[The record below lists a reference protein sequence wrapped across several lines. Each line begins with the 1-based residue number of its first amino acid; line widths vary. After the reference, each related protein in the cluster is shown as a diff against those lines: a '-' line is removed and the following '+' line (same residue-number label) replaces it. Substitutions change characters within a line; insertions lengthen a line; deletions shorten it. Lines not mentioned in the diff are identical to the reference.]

1 MAGAGQGT
9 AGSGGTYVLT
19 RHQVFPPFR
28 ARRRNLLYTC
38 ARSAPLR
45 RKASSPR
52 PAARRPRYKGLPL
65 RSEEMAPPATT
76 DEFLSLV
83 RRSGLVAEEQ
93 LNNFVGQLQ
102 SQRAFPPKAAALA
115 ERCVEAGLLYPYQA
129 EQLMQGRH
137 RGFTLGKYRILER
150 IGLGGMGQV
159 YLCEHER
166 MRRRVAVKVLPSA
179 ALKAPGALE
188 RFEREARAAA
198 ALDHPNIVRAFDLD
212 QEGSLHFLVMEY
224 VDGPTLYDMVRQNGP
239 LEIEPA
245 CEYIRQAA
253 IGLQHAHEAALVHR
267 DIKPSNILVDRTGVV
282 KLLDLGLA
290 RFLDDN
296 GDAITH
302 KYDDNYVLGTA
313 DYVAPEQT
321 KDSHNVD
328 VRADIYSL
336 GATFY
341 FILAGRPPFPEGT
354 PSEKLIAHQTKTPPS
369 LKSLRHDVP
378 VAVAVLIE
386 KMMAKA
392 PHHRF
397 QTPIEVAKA
406 LEAWQSGQSM
416 SDAAA
421 PAADSLVAAL
431 QAGSQ
436 STAQSSFPI
445 LRRSTVTL
453 PAAPP
458 PSPVLQRRSTIIQ
471 PAAAGTLQSASPRRS
486 VMIAAGA
493 PQADPAHPQAAEVF
507 PLYTP
512 VPPPRSRTVRITTV
526 ALIALALGAAG
537 GFGLN
542 CLRALTQPQ
551 IHAAPPKAK

>member
-1 MAGAGQGT
+1 
-9 AGSGGTYVLT
+9 
-19 RHQVFPPFR
+19 
-28 ARRRNLLYTC
+28 
-38 ARSAPLR
+38 
-45 RKASSPR
+45 
-52 PAARRPRYKGLPL
+52 
-65 RSEEMAPPATT
+65 MAPPATT
-76 DEFLSLV
+76 DEFLTLV

-93 LNNFVGQLQ
+93 LNTFVGQLQ
-102 SQRAFPPKAAALA
+102 SQKSFPPKASALA

-245 CEYIRQAA
+245 CDYIRQAA
-253 IGLQHAHEAALVHR
+253 IGLQHAHEAGLVHR

-354 PSEKLIAHQTKTPPS
+354 PSEKLTAHQSKTPPP
-369 LKSLRHDVP
+369 LQTLRHDIP

-397 QTPIEVAKA
+397 QSPIEVAKA
-406 LEAWQSGQSM
+406 LEAWQSGLSI
-416 SDAAA
+416 SNAVV
-421 PAADSLVAAL
+421 PAADSLAAAL
-431 QAGSQ
+431 QAPSQ
-436 STAQSSFPI
+436 TAAQNAFPI
-445 LRRSTVTL
+445 LRRSTVVL

-458 PSPVLQRRSTIIQ
+458 PSPNPQRRSQIFQ
-471 PAAAGTLQSASPRRS
+471 PAAAGTAQGQIPRRS
-486 VMIAAGA
+486 VIIPGA
-493 PQADPAHPQAAEVF
+493 PQADPSQQPAAEVLF

-512 VPPPRSRTVRITTV
+512 VPPPRSRAVRITTV
-526 ALIALALGAAG
+526 ALIALALGSAG

-542 CLRALTQPQ
+542 CLRALTSPQ
-551 IHAAPPKAK
+551 INAAPAKTKAK

>member
-1 MAGAGQGT
+1 
-9 AGSGGTYVLT
+9 
-19 RHQVFPPFR
+19 
-28 ARRRNLLYTC
+28 
-38 ARSAPLR
+38 
-45 RKASSPR
+45 
-52 PAARRPRYKGLPL
+52 
-65 RSEEMAPPATT
+65 MAPPATT
-76 DEFLSLV
+76 DDFLTLV

-93 LNNFVGQLQ
+93 LNSFVGQLQ
-102 SQRAFPPKAAALA
+102 SQKAFPPKASALA

-198 ALDHPNIVRAFDLD
+198 SLDHPNIVRAFDLD
-212 QEGSLHFLVMEY
+212 QEGTLHFLVMEY

-239 LEIEPA
+239 LDVEPA
-245 CEYIRQAA
+245 CDYIRQAA
-253 IGLQHAHEAALVHR
+253 IGLQHAHEAGLVHR

-341 FILAGRPPFPEGT
+341 FILAGRPPFPDGT
-354 PSEKLIAHQTKTPPS
+354 PSEKLTAHQSKTPPP
-369 LKSLRHDVP
+369 LQSLRHDIP
-378 VAVAVLIE
+378 VGVAVLIE

-397 QTPIEVAKA
+397 QTPIEVARA

-416 SDAAA
+416 SAAVA
-421 PAADSLVAAL
+421 PAADSLNAAL

-436 STAQSSFPI
+436 TAAQNAFPI
-445 LRRSTVTL
+445 LRRSTVVL

-458 PSPVLQRRSTIIQ
+458 PSPLPQRRSVMI
-471 PAAAGTLQSASPRRS
+471 QSAASGAAQGHSPRRS
-486 VMIAAGA
+486 VIVA
-493 PQADPAHPQAAEVF
+493 PGGPQTEQQQAAEALF

-526 ALIALALGAAG
+526 ALIALALGSAG

-542 CLRALTQPQ
+542 CLRSLTGPH
-551 IHAAPPKAK
+551 INGAPAKAKAK

>member
-1 MAGAGQGT
+1 MAA
-9 AGSGGTYVLT
+9 
-19 RHQVFPPFR
+19 
-28 ARRRNLLYTC
+28 
-38 ARSAPLR
+38 
-45 RKASSPR
+45 
-52 PAARRPRYKGLPL
+52 
-65 RSEEMAPPATT
+65 PATT
-76 DEFLSLV
+76 DEFLTLV
-83 RRSGLVAEEQ
+83 RRSGLVGDEQ
-93 LNNFVGQLQ
+93 LNDFVGHLQ
-102 SQRAFPPKAAALA
+102 SQKAFPPKASVLA

-150 IGLGGMGQV
+150 IGMGGMGQV

-198 ALDHPNIVRAFDLD
+198 SLDHPNIVRAFDLD
-212 QEGSLHFLVMEY
+212 QEGTLHFLVMEY

-239 LEIEPA
+239 LDIEAA

-253 IGLQHAHEAALVHR
+253 VGLQHAHEAGLVHR
-267 DIKPSNILVDRTGVV
+267 DIKPSNILVDRAGTV

-290 RFLDDN
+290 RFLDDS
-296 GDAITH
+296 GDSITH

-321 KDSHNVD
+321 QDSHNVD
-328 VRADIYSL
+328 IRADIYSL

-354 PSEKLIAHQTKTPPS
+354 PAEKLTAHQTKTPPS
-369 LKSLRHDVP
+369 LQSLRHDVP
-378 VAVAVLIE
+378 VGVAVLIE

-397 QTPIEVAKA
+397 QTPNEVARA
-406 LEAWQSGQSM
+406 LEAWQSGQSVLGAVATT
-416 SDAAA
+416 SEAQNNGVHAA
-421 PAADSLVAAL
+421 PQPA
-431 QAGSQ
+431 
-436 STAQSSFPI
+436 AQSAQSAFPI

-458 PSPVLQRRSTIIQ
+458 PSPHPQRRSAIFHPSTS
-471 PAAAGTLQSASPRRS
+471 GASQGHTPPRRS
-486 VMIAAGA
+486 VVVAPGA
-493 PQADPAHPQAAEVF
+493 PQPEASQQPAAEVIF

-542 CLRALTQPQ
+542 CLRALTSPQ
-551 IHAAPPKAK
+551 INAAKPAPARTK